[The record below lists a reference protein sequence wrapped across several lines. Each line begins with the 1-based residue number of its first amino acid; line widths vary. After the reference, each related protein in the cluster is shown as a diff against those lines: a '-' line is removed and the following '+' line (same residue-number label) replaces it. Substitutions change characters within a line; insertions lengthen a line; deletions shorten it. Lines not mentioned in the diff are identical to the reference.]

1 MLKVLMSDTKSYRND
16 LHMFTCGTCKYK
28 KKGRCHNFI
37 ADCFSEIVDDDC
49 SCTDYVPKR
58 GT

>member
-1 MLKVLMSDTKSYRND
+1 MGDIKSYEND

-28 KKGRCHNFI
+28 KKGRCRNFI

-49 SCTDYVPKR
+49 SCMDYIPKR